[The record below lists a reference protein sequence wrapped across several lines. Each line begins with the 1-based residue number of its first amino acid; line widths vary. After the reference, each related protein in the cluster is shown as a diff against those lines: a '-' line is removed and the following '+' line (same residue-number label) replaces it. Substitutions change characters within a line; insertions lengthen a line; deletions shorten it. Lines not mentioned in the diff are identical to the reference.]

1 MIKLR
6 AKQDFTLKD
15 YKKLKNIESKHE
27 KREKNTVYKD
37 DMFECD
43 EKMAKYLL
51 GNNDLKIVVAE
62 LVEIYEPKKNG
73 WNIIN

>member
-27 KREKNTVYKD
+27 EREKKTVYKED
-37 DMFECD
+37 KLECD

-62 LVEIYEPKKNG
+62 LVEI
-73 WNIIN
+73 

>member
-15 YKKLKNIESKHE
+15 YKKLKNIESKHKE
-27 KREKNTVYKD
+27 KEKNAVYKD
-37 DMFECD
+37 DVFECD

-51 GNNDLKIVVAE
+51 GDNDLKVVVCE
-62 LVEIYEPKKNG
+62 LIEVENRNG
-73 WNIIN
+73 NNIQKSK

>member
-15 YKKLKNIESKHE
+15 YKKLKNIESKHKE
-27 KREKNTVYKD
+27 REKNAVYKD
-37 DMFECD
+37 DVFECD

-51 GNNDLKIVVAE
+51 GDNDLKIIAAE
-62 LVEIYEPKKNG
+62 LIEVDKKNG
-73 WNIIN
+73 NSI

>member
-1 MIKLR
+1 
-6 AKQDFTLKD
+6 
-15 YKKLKNIESKHE
+15 
-27 KREKNTVYKD
+27 
-37 DMFECD
+37 MFECD

-51 GNNDLKIVVAE
+51 GNNDLKVVVAE